1 MENQT
6 THNLFITQTSAHCQR
21 KKKLQTN
28 LPLHVLVIQICWF
41 LWWSSPALSVWFL
54 LSYTSHPEMNKNT
67 QKWKIFRLLFC
78 YKIFFNLSLVVWKVV
93 SANLG
98 LKVKL
103 ALDFSRNRV
112 YFRAYILKVLPWEM
126 TKQKEK
132 VKTDKNVCNTTKL
145 NKKLLATPFRTPTAF
160 MLWKQ
165 R

>member
-1 MENQT
+1 MLYLPSPG
-6 THNLFITQTSAHCQR
+6 LFINPHFMPVGKPERVEKYSTSHFLIVGKSNNTQPLHYTDFSTLPE
-21 KKKLQTN
+21 KKNLQTN

-112 YFRAYILKVLPWEM
+112 YLRAYILKVLP
-126 TKQKEK
+126 
-132 VKTDKNVCNTTKL
+132 
-145 NKKLLATPFRTPTAF
+145 
-160 MLWKQ
+160 
-165 R
+165 

>member
-1 MENQT
+1 
-6 THNLFITQTSAHCQR
+6 
-21 KKKLQTN
+21 
-28 LPLHVLVIQICWF
+28 
-41 LWWSSPALSVWFL
+41 
-54 LSYTSHPEMNKNT
+54 MNKNT
-67 QKWKIFRLLFC
+67 QKWKIFQLLFC
-78 YKIFFNLSLVVWKVV
+78 YTIFFNLSLVVWKVV

-145 NKKLLATPFRTPTAF
+145 NKKLLATPCRTPTAF
-160 MLWKQ
+160 KLQKK